1 VPFKLHSP
9 RSTLPMASAISHPAD
24 LTGPRTH
31 ARSLLALFLLAAA
44 FFVSVTLSPLAQ
56 GFADAPSRGPGDLGL
71 YAAEVARMQDGV
83 SYHDAAAEELVARGY
98 PTRSVFNWRTP
109 LPVWLVA
116 QLPDQLVA
124 CVLLVALG
132 MALVLLSF
140 TLLSDEGGASQG
152 LLGVVFLSGAL
163 LPCFL
168 GPPVLLSELWSGVLL
183 AISAVCFGLQRR
195 CPAIAAGLA
204 ALFFR
209 ELAAPYVAVC
219 LALTLSER
227 RFRELGYWALG
238 LIAYGVFYYLHVQQV
253 LPRIGAEA
261 TAHEGGWI
269 RFGGA
274 GFLIATAQLNAY
286 LLLLPQWVTGI
297 YLAAA
302 LLGAAT
308 WNTAGGRLIAFT
320 VATYAV
326 AFSIAGNEF
335 NQYWGCQV
343 APLLCIVAAR
353 APSVLRQAW
362 NAATGSHAPLGT
374 ARGV

>member
-1 VPFKLHSP
+1 
-9 RSTLPMASAISHPAD
+9 MASAISHPAN
-24 LTGPRTH
+24 LHGERVH
-31 ARSLLALFLLAAA
+31 ARILLALFLLAAV

-71 YAAEVARMQDGV
+71 YAAEVERMHAGA
-83 SYHDAAAEELVARGY
+83 SYHDSAAVELVSRGY

-116 QLPDQLVA
+116 QLPDQSVA

-132 MALVLLSF
+132 IVLVLLSF
-140 TLLSDEGGASQG
+140 TLLGDEGGAAQG
-152 LLGVVFLSGAL
+152 LLGVFFLGGAL

-168 GPPVLLSELWSGVLL
+168 GPPVLLSELWSGILL

-195 CPAIAAGLA
+195 GPAIAAGLA

-209 ELAAPYVAVC
+209 ELAAPYVVVC
-219 LALTLSER
+219 LVLAVGER
-227 RFRELGYWALG
+227 RYREIAYWSLG
-238 LIAYGVFYYLHVQQV
+238 LIAYAVFYYLHVQQV
-253 LPRIGAEA
+253 LPRIGPAA

-320 VATYAV
+320 VATYAI
-326 AFSIAGNEF
+326 AFSIAGNDF
-335 NQYWGCQV
+335 NQYWGCQI
-343 APLLCIVAAR
+343 APLLCLTAAR

-362 NAATGSHAPLGT
+362 RIAETGWHT
-374 ARGV
+374 ARQGT

>member
-1 VPFKLHSP
+1 
-9 RSTLPMASAISHPAD
+9 MASAISSSAD
-24 LTGPRTH
+24 VSGERMH
-31 ARSLLALFLLAAA
+31 ARLLLGLFLLTAVL
-44 FFVSVTLSPLAQ
+44 FVAVTLSPLAQ
-56 GFADAPSRGPGDLGL
+56 GFADAPSRGPGDLDL
-71 YAAEVARMQDGV
+71 YAAEVERMHAGA
-83 SYHDAAAEELVARGY
+83 SYYDAAAAELVARGY

-109 LPVWLVA
+109 LPVWLIA
-116 QLPDQLVA
+116 KLPDQSVA

-132 MALVLLSF
+132 IVLVLLSF
-140 TLLSDEGGASQG
+140 TLLGDEGGAAQG
-152 LLGVVFLSGAL
+152 LLGVFFLSGAL
-163 LPCFL
+163 LPCFV

-195 CPAIAAGLA
+195 GPAIAAGLA

-253 LPRIGAEA
+253 LPRIGVAA

-269 RFGGA
+269 RCGGA
-274 GFLIATAQLNAY
+274 GFLVATAQLNAY

-308 WNTAGGRLIAFT
+308 WNTTGGRLIAFT
-320 VATYAV
+320 VAAYAI
-326 AFSIAGNEF
+326 AFSIAGNDF
-335 NQYWGCQV
+335 NQYWGCQI
-343 APLLCIVAAR
+343 APLLCLAAAR
-353 APSVLRQAW
+353 APSVVRMSW
-362 NAATGSHAPLGT
+362 NAAVGSGALSSAGHS
-374 ARGV
+374 